1 MLTFTNLALR
11 RGSQLLFADVSF
23 TIGRGSKVG
32 LVGANGSGKTSLFQ
46 MITGVLESDLGNF
59 DLPSGTRLAYME
71 QETADTGQAAVD
83 FVLAG
88 DIDYVAISKAL
99 AEAEEQEHFEQ
110 IAELH
115 ESMAAIDGYAARA
128 RAEKLM
134 IGLGFKQDEL
144 QQPLNAFSGGWQIR
158 LNLARTLM
166 KLSDLLL
173 LDEPTNHL
181 DLDAI
186 LWLSDWIKHYTGT
199 LLLISHD
206 RVFLDECVD
215 QIAHL
220 QQQSIEL
227 FPGNYSQ
234 FEKIKAARLAEQQSN
249 YVRQQREIEHMQNF
263 IRRFQAK
270 ATKAR
275 QAQSRLKAL
284 ERMEDIA
291 PAHIDSPFRFQI
303 PSSGKI
309 SNPLITLEDAALG
322 YERTILSEISLNLHP
337 GDRLGLLGHNGAG
350 KSTLM
355 RSLAGQLE
363 LIQGKLIF
371 GANLRR
377 GYYSQQQ
384 IENLDL
390 EQSAFLHIQRLNED
404 ATEQQVRDYLGGFD
418 FRGDRIK
425 EPVVS
430 FSGGEKARLALAI
443 IAYQE
448 PNVLLLDEP
457 TNHLDMEMCQALT
470 IALQDFAGAIVL
482 ISHDRHLLT
491 NTVDEFLLVDGG
503 CLQRYEGDLQDYR
516 TRLFGEKPA
525 PSLSAPPIAKPKPT
539 KHKAARQLRTK
550 IRTLDKRLERLIKK
564 LVAIE
569 TELSNPDIYTREKG
583 TSVQQLLKDQLEL
596 KSQIGEIETQWLDL
610 SAQLEK
616 HGTSS

>member
-71 QETADTGQAAVD
+71 QETAETGQAAVD

-186 LWLSDWIKHYTGT
+186 LWLSDWLKHYTGT

-206 RVFLDECVD
+206 RAFLDECVD

-234 FEKIKAARLAEQQSN
+234 FETIKAARLAEQQSN

-322 YERTILSEISLNLHP
+322 YEQTILSEIRLNLHP

-390 EQSAFLHIQRLNED
+390 RQSAFLHIQRLNED

-550 IRTLDKRLERLIKK
+550 IRTLDQRLERLIKK

>member
-46 MITGVLESDLGNF
+46 IITGVLESDLGNF

-186 LWLSDWIKHYTGT
+186 LWLSDWIKRYTGT

-206 RVFLDECVD
+206 RAFLDECVD

-234 FEKIKAARLAEQQSN
+234 FETIKAARLAEQQSN

-322 YERTILSEISLNLHP
+322 YEQTILSEIRLNLHP

-525 PSLSAPPIAKPKPT
+525 PSLSAPPIAKPKLT

-550 IRTLDKRLERLIKK
+550 IRTLDQRLERLSRK

-569 TELSNPDIYTREKG
+569 TELSNPDIYTRGKG

-596 KSQIGEIETQWLDL
+596 KSQIGEFETQWLDL

>member
-32 LVGANGSGKTSLFQ
+32 LVGANGSGKTSFFQ

-166 KLSDLLL
+166 RLSDLLL

-186 LWLSDWIKHYTGT
+186 LWLSDWIKRYTGT

-206 RVFLDECVD
+206 RAFLDECVD

-355 RSLAGQLE
+355 LSLAGQLE

-503 CLQRYEGDLQDYR
+503 CLKRYEGDLQDYR
-516 TRLFGEKPA
+516 MRLFGEKPT

-550 IRTLDKRLERLIKK
+550 IRTLDQRLERLSRK

-569 TELSNPDIYTREKG
+569 TELSNPDIYTRGKG

>member
-1 MLTFTNLALR
+1 M
-11 RGSQLLFADVSF
+11 
-23 TIGRGSKVG
+23 G

-46 MITGVLESDLGNF
+46 MITGMLESDLGNF
-59 DLPSGTRLAYME
+59 DLPSGTRLAYLE

-88 DIDYVAISKAL
+88 DIDYVAIRKAL
-99 AEAEEQEHFEQ
+99 AEAEEQERFEQ

-134 IGLGFKQDEL
+134 IGLGFRQDKL

-166 KLSDLLL
+166 KPSDLLL

-199 LLLISHD
+199 LLMISHD
-206 RVFLDECVD
+206 RAFLDECVD

-234 FEKIKAARLAEQQSN
+234 FEKVKAARLAEQQSN
-249 YVRQQREIEHMQNF
+249 YVRQQREIEHMQDF

-275 QAQSRLKAL
+275 QAQSRLKSL

-303 PSSGKI
+303 PSSGKV

-322 YERTILSEISLNLHP
+322 YEQTILSDIRLNLHP

-371 GANLRR
+371 GTNLRR

-404 ATEQQVRDYLGGFD
+404 ATEQQIRDYLGGFD

-491 NTVDEFLLVDGG
+491 NTVDEFLLVDSG

-525 PSLSAPPIAKPKPT
+525 VSLSAPHIAKPKPT

-550 IRTLDKRLERLIKK
+550 IRTLEQRLERLSRK
-564 LVAIE
+564 LAEIE

-583 TSVQQLLKDQLEL
+583 TSVQQLLKDQLQI

>member
-1 MLTFTNLALR
+1 
-11 RGSQLLFADVSF
+11 
-23 TIGRGSKVG
+23 VG
-32 LVGANGSGKTSLFQ
+32 LVGANGSGKTSFFQ

-166 KLSDLLL
+166 RLSDLLL

-322 YERTILSEISLNLHP
+322 YEQTILSEIRLNLHP

-503 CLQRYEGDLQDYR
+503 CLKRYEGDLQDYR
-516 TRLFGEKPA
+516 TRLFGEKPV
-525 PSLSAPPIAKPKPT
+525 PSLSAPPIAKPKLT

-550 IRTLDKRLERLIKK
+550 IRTLDQRLERLSRK

-569 TELSNPDIYTREKG
+569 TELSNPDIYTRGKG

-596 KSQIGEIETQWLDL
+596 KSQIGEFETQWLDL

>member
-206 RVFLDECVD
+206 RAFLDECVD

-322 YERTILSEISLNLHP
+322 YEQTILSEIRLNLHP

>member
-46 MITGVLESDLGNF
+46 IITGVLESDLGNF

-71 QETADTGQAAVD
+71 QETAETGQAAVD

-186 LWLSDWIKHYTGT
+186 LWLSDWIKRYTGT

-206 RVFLDECVD
+206 RAFLDECVD

-234 FEKIKAARLAEQQSN
+234 FETIKAARLAEQQSN

-322 YERTILSEISLNLHP
+322 YEQTILSEIRLNLHP

-550 IRTLDKRLERLIKK
+550 IRTLDQRLERLSRK

>member
-1 MLTFTNLALR
+1 MLTFTKLALR
-11 RGSQLLFADVSF
+11 RGSQLLFADVSL

-71 QETADTGQAAVD
+71 QETAETGQAAVD

-186 LWLSDWIKHYTGT
+186 LWLSDWLKHYTGT

-206 RVFLDECVD
+206 RAFLDECVD

-234 FEKIKAARLAEQQSN
+234 FETIKAARLAEQQSN

-322 YERTILSEISLNLHP
+322 YEQTILSEIRLNLHP

-390 EQSAFLHIQRLNED
+390 RQSAFLHIQRLNED

-550 IRTLDKRLERLIKK
+550 IRTLDQRLERLIKK

-596 KSQIGEIETQWLDL
+596 KSQIAEIETQWLDL

>member
-23 TIGRGSKVG
+23 TIGRGTKVG

-88 DIDYVAISKAL
+88 DIDYVAVSKAL
-99 AEAEEQEHFEQ
+99 AEAEEQERFEQ

-115 ESMAAIDGYAARA
+115 ESMAAIDGYSARS

-134 IGLGFKQDEL
+134 IGLGFKQDDL
-144 QQPLNAFSGGWQIR
+144 QQPMNAFSGGWQIR

-166 KLSDLLL
+166 KPSDLLL

-186 LWLSDWIKHYTGT
+186 LWLSDWIKHYAGT

-215 QIAHL
+215 QIAYL

-234 FEKIKAARLAEQQSN
+234 FETIKAARLAEQQSN
-249 YVRQQREIEHMQNF
+249 YLRQQREIEHIQDF
-263 IRRFQAK
+263 IRRFRSK

-284 ERMEDIA
+284 ARMEDIA

-322 YERTILSEISLNLHP
+322 YEQTILSDIRLNLHP

-371 GANLRR
+371 GTNLRR

-384 IENLDL
+384 IENLEL

-443 IAYQE
+443 IAYQK

-470 IALQDFAGAIVL
+470 IALQDFLGAIVL

-491 NTVDEFLLVDGG
+491 NTVDELLLVDDGG
-503 CLQRYEGDLQDYR
+503 IQRYEGDLQDYR
-516 TRLFGEKPA
+516 TRLFGEKPVV
-525 PSLSAPPIAKPKPT
+525 SLTHTQTARRKPT
-539 KHKAARQLRTK
+539 NHKAARQLRTR
-550 IRTLDKRLERLIKK
+550 IRTLDERLERLSKK
-564 LVAIE
+564 LAEIE
-569 TELSNPDIYTREKG
+569 AELSNSDIYTREEG
-583 TSVQQLLKDQLEL
+583 ASVQQLLKDQLEL
-596 KSQIGEIETQWLDL
+596 KSQIEEIESQWLNL

-616 HGTSS
+616 HISSS

>member
-32 LVGANGSGKTSLFQ
+32 LVGANGSGKTSFFQ

-186 LWLSDWIKHYTGT
+186 LWLSDWLKHYTGT

-206 RVFLDECVD
+206 RAFLDECVD

-234 FEKIKAARLAEQQSN
+234 FETIKAARLAEQQSN

-322 YERTILSEISLNLHP
+322 YEQTILSEIRLNLHP

-516 TRLFGEKPA
+516 TRLFGEKPT

-550 IRTLDKRLERLIKK
+550 IRTLDQRLERLSRK

-569 TELSNPDIYTREKG
+569 TELSNPDIYTRGKG

-596 KSQIGEIETQWLDL
+596 KSQIGEFETQWLDL